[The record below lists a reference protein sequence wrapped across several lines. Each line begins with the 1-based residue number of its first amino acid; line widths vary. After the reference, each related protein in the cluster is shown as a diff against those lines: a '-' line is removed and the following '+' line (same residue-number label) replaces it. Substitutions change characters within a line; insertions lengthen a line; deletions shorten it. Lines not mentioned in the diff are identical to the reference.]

1 MNYIDISWP
10 ISSDMTAYKDRSVVR
25 ITPTKNFEY
34 DAVRES
40 LITLGSHTGT
50 HIDAPAHFIVDGVT
64 SEAMSLCA
72 TVGPCVVIDMTH
84 CTQAI
89 VRTDLI
95 AVADHLQQGSRILF
109 KTRNSLHTP
118 TDLFD
123 PNFVYIDC
131 QAAAYLAERA
141 IQAVGID
148 YLGIER
154 NQKGHDTHIVLLSAG
169 VVIIEGLRLGHV
181 TPGDYF
187 LFCLPLALVG
197 TDGAPARAILV
208 KQTIN

>member
-25 ITPTKNFEY
+25 IIPTKNFEH
-34 DAVRES
+34 DGVRES

-64 SEAMSLCA
+64 TDALSIDA
-72 TVGPCVVIDMTH
+72 TVGPCVVIDMTQ
-84 CTQAI
+84 CTDSI
-89 VRTDLI
+89 TRKNL
-95 AVADHLQQGSRILF
+95 VAFAGQIQQGARILF
-109 KTRNSLHTP
+109 KTRNSARTP
-118 TDLFD
+118 TDPFD
-123 PNFVYIDC
+123 ATFVYIDQ
-131 QAAAYLAERA
+131 QAAEYLVELK

-154 NQKGHDTHIVLLSAG
+154 NQKGHETHRALLSAG
-169 VVIIEGLRLGHV
+169 VVIIEGLRLEHV

-187 LFCLPLALVG
+187 LYCLPLALVG
-197 TDGAPARAILV
+197 VDGAPARAILV
-208 KQTIN
+208 TQ